1 MGFNLNSGNS
11 ALPFKE
17 MGASPAKNIS
27 PSKFDIGS
35 VMGKGGGEG
44 GGEGGGGGG
53 SSKDEP
59 VKPPTIQGA
68 QI

>member
-1 MGFNLNSGNS
+1 MGFNLKSGNS
-11 ALPFKE
+11 SGLKFKE

-44 GGEGGGGGG
+44 GGGGG